1 MNKLQENTLFL
12 DVSVVDYLYGTIQL
26 MKHENDGVMISEV
39 ENDSRPYFNKIVM
52 PVIYTK

>member
-39 ENDSRPYFNKIVM
+39 ENDSRPYL
-52 PVIYTK
+52 TKL